1 MSALS
6 DRSTQVKSRSSQVG
20 RHLLGLFLTVTS
32 LAGCAVETEN
42 GAETR
47 AKSQHLTIAQS
58 RVLGFEAPTQDWS
71 TNNGSVVSSSANKT
85 QGAAALSLV
94 HNGYTQLVSV
104 PIAATGSPAANATF
118 QMQVPANMSWG
129 TVELVFKSPSRNM
142 WWSSLGSANIGA
154 STGGY
159 KSFSFPIPTPVRDA
173 LSSTAT
179 DITFT
184 FVINAP
190 NGQYL
195 IDNLVVGGDTSSPP
209 QDPPPVPKT
218 FSLTVPAGS
227 AASELLISATQ
238 KITIDDRSTL
248 SRVGEMPKVASV
260 GPDTSEFG
268 AAVQVHAD
276 IVSHGDVDFV
286 RS

>member
-218 FSLTVPAGS
+218 FSLTVP
-227 AASELLISATQ
+227 
-238 KITIDDRSTL
+238 
-248 SRVGEMPKVASV
+248 
-260 GPDTSEFG
+260 
-268 AAVQVHAD
+268 
-276 IVSHGDVDFV
+276 
-286 RS
+286 